1 MIKFTATI
9 SKFAEQG
16 EKTGWTFIVIS
27 SELAQKLKPGNKKSF
42 RVKGKLDDFSFKQV
56 ALIPMG
62 EGDFIMPL
70 NAAIRKGIGKR
81 KGAEVIVQM
90 VADEAPFQF
99 SKDMMTCLKDEPKA
113 MEGFKK
119 LSGSEQK
126 YFSKWIESA
135 KTESTKAKR
144 IAQMLNAMLKK
155 LKYGE
160 MIRALKAN
168 RMVDKK

>member
-9 SKFAEQG
+9 LKFAEQG
-16 EKTGWTFIVIS
+16 EKTGWTYIVIP
-27 SELAQKLKPGNKKSF
+27 SELAKELHPHNRKSF
-42 RVKGKLDDFSFKQV
+42 RVKGKLDNFSFRQV
-56 ALIPMG
+56 ALLPRRD
-62 EGDFIMPL
+62 GDYMMPL
-70 NAAIRKGIGKR
+70 NVAIRKAIGKR
-81 KGAEVIVQM
+81 KGAEITVQM
-90 VADEAPFQF
+90 VADNAAFEF
-99 SKDMMTCLKDEPKA
+99 SKDMMACLEDEPKA

-144 IAQMLNAMLKK
+144 IAQMLDAMLKK

-160 MIRALKAN
+160 MMRALKVN
-168 RMVDKK
+168 RMVE

>member
-16 EKTGWTFIVIS
+16 EKTGWTFIVVPAKQ
-27 SELAQKLKPGNKKSF
+27 AQVLKPGNKKSF
-42 RVKGKLDDFSFKQV
+42 RVKGKLDDFAFKQV

-62 EGDFIMPL
+62 GGDFIMPIK
-70 NAAIRKGIGKR
+70 AAIRKEIGKR
-81 KGAEVIVQM
+81 KGAEINVQM
-90 VADEAPFQF
+90 AADDAAFEF
-99 SKDMMTCLKDEPKA
+99 SKDMMACLEDEPKA

-126 YFSKWIESA
+126 YFSNWIESA
-135 KTESTKAKR
+135 KAEPTKAKR
-144 IAQMLNAMLKK
+144 IAQMLTAMLKG
-155 LKYGE
+155 LRYGE

-168 RMVDKK
+168 RIIE